1 MSYVNFPPA
10 LRDLF
15 QNLDSRLNKLETAG
29 RFTVTVVA
37 TDPANT
43 RKGDMWL
50 NSTTNTLK
58 IVDANGTIRTIT
70 LV

>member
-1 MSYVNFPPA
+1 MPYVNFPPA

-15 QNLDSRLNKLETAG
+15 QGLDARLNKLETAG
-29 RFTVTVVA
+29 RFTVPVVA
-37 TDPANT
+37 TDPTNT

>member
-1 MSYVNFPPA
+1 MPYVNFPPA

-15 QNLDSRLNKLETAG
+15 QGLDNRINKLETAN
-29 RFTVTVVA
+29 RFTVPIVA
-37 TDPANT
+37 TDPTNY
-43 RKGDMWL
+43 RNGDMWY
-50 NSTTNTLK
+50 NSITNTLK